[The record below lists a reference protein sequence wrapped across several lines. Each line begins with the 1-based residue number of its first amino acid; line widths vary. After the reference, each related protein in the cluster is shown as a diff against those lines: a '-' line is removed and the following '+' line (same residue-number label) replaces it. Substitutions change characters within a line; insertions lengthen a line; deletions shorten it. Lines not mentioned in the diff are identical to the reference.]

1 MATRLNAQ
9 DKGSYKK
16 ILDWTYWQPESANY
30 EMNLEKNS
38 ESDNQNIFIIKSVK
52 SKING
57 FGTLMK
63 TIKPDLYK
71 GKTVKMSG
79 YVKSEM

>member
-1 MATRLNAQ
+1 MLFTIIMLVAMATKLNAQ
-9 DKGSYKK
+9 DKGSYKH
-16 ILDWTYWQPESANY
+16 ILDWSYWQPESANY

-38 ESDNQNIFIIKSVK
+38 ESSDQNIFTIKSVQ

-63 TIKPDLYK
+63 THQN
-71 GKTVKMSG
+71 
-79 YVKSEM
+79 